1 MIDLFPWG
9 AILACVALLVQLPSL
24 PSDPVA
30 KFELSQPEVF
40 IGRMPTCQ
48 IRLSND
54 SVSRQHARLYQIPA
68 GWCIQDMGSR
78 NGVVLNGNLIQ
89 QHAIKEGDILSVGEL
104 SFVFI
109 DRTSLGSAEMGTI
122 ISSAA
127 ERIRLIQSGHGTL
140 AHEVAAAP
148 ARPSGTGPLASA
160 PVRPVGPVAVPPA
173 PVPGRILPIPG
184 ASPVPVQ
191 QRPPASSISGMLT
204 KPMAPGA
211 AVRAPVAMPASVLQA
226 TMPGMKAAKGP
237 VVTASASPR
246 KPSKGKK
253 PLFLAGVLLGALLVL
268 GGLVFWAHK
277 RGMIAF

>member
-78 NGVVLNGNLIQ
+78 NGVVLNGSLIE

-122 ISSAA
+122 ISTATD
-127 ERIRLIQSGHGTL
+127 RIRLIQSGHGTL
-140 AHEVAAAP
+140 TRDVATAP
-148 ARPSGTGPLASA
+148 I
-160 PVRPVGPVAVPPA
+160 RPVGPVAVPPS

-184 ASPVPVQ
+184 VSQISPQ
-191 QRPPASSISGMLT
+191 QRPLSSSTSGMLT

-226 TMPGMKAAKGP
+226 TMPGMMAAQGSAVP
-237 VVTASASPR
+237 ASSSSR
-246 KPSKGKK
+246 RPSKWKK
-253 PLFLAGVLLGALLVL
+253 PLFLTGVLVAALLVL
-268 GGLVFWAHK
+268 VGFVFWAYK